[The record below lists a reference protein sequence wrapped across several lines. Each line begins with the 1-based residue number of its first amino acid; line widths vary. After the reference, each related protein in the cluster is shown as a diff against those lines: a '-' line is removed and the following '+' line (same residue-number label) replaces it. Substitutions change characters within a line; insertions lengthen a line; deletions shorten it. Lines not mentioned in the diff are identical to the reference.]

1 MEEALKTSNR
11 NSSWV
16 QEVLK
21 MVGVLTRRLEW
32 CSILATECEYPATHH
47 QTRLMRGF
55 DYDS

>member
-21 MVGVLTRRLEW
+21 VVGVLTRRLGW
-32 CSILATECEYPATHH
+32 CSILATEC
-47 QTRLMRGF
+47 
-55 DYDS
+55 